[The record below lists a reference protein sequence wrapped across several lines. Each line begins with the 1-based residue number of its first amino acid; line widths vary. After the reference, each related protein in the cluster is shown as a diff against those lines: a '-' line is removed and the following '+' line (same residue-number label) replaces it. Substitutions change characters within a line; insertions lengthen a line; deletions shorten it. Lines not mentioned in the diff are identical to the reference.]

1 MEQLLQRTISEASEA
16 AKEAG
21 AFLLKPSELLEKCS
35 KTSLEL
41 YADLQKRSKEQKLQ
55 EEDNIVMTKVV
66 VKALK
71 FRNQLFTDCFT
82 QIR

>member
-1 MEQLLQRTISEASEA
+1 MEQLLHRSVAEGSEA

-21 AFLLKPSELLEKCS
+21 AFLSKPPDLLEKCS
-35 KTSLEL
+35 QSALEL
-41 YADLQKRSKEQKLQ
+41 YAGLQKRSKEQRLQ
-55 EEDNIVMTKVV
+55 AEDNVAMTKVV

-71 FRNQLFTDCFT
+71 YRNQLFTDCFT